1 MNEELVALNTEL
13 QIKIEDLSSANNDLD
28 NFLSSSS
35 IATIF
40 LNRYLLITHYS
51 RSATKIFNLIPS
63 GIGRSLGDFATQMKY
78 DRVLQDAEEV
88 LHILAPLNLSIQV
101 KGYGWRFLAFRRSAL
116 HCPIGHQ
123 CSC

>member
-63 GIGRSLGDFATQMKY
+63 GR
-78 DRVLQDAEEV
+78 
-88 LHILAPLNLSIQV
+88 
-101 KGYGWRFLAFRRSAL
+101 
-116 HCPIGHQ
+116 
-123 CSC
+123 